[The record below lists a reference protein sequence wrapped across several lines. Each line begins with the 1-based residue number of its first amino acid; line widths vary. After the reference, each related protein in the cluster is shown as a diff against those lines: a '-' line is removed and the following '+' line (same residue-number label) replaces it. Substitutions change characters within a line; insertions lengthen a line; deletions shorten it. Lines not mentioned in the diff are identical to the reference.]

1 MFNNVDVS
9 TDKYNVVKR
18 PIDIDTLVFDIC
30 KTKKQNLG
38 VNPNLTDIRRSYPIG
53 EIRNCKIT
61 IILFAQ
67 DRGFLVNSLPKSDM
81 LFATSLIKTGKI
93 NEPETYLLC
102 TPAFNYSL
110 FDSASLITACCFR
123 LER

>member
-1 MFNNVDVS
+1 MTF
-9 TDKYNVVKR
+9 VKQ
-18 PIDIDTLVFDIC
+18 
-30 KTKKQNLG
+30 KKRNLG

-61 IILFAQ
+61 IILIAQ
-67 DRGFLVNSLPKSDM
+67 DRGFLVNNLPKSDM
-81 LFATSLIKTGKI
+81 LFATSLIKTGKS

-102 TPAFNYSL
+102 TPAFNYSF